1 MSGGFSGAYQEL
13 LPQFQKTTGIT
24 VTTARGASQGDGPNT
39 IGAQLR
45 RGVWLPGQAGMLRD
59 YDLTP
64 DGKRVVALQRVN
76 PAGNQQS
83 PSHVTFL
90 LNFADELRRRS
101 K

>member
-1 MSGGFSGAYQEL
+1 MTASY
-13 LPQFQKTTGIT
+13 T
-24 VTTARGASQGDGPNT
+24 VKGDTFVPGNAR
-39 IGAQLR
+39 
-45 RGVWLPGQAGMLRD
+45 VWLSGYAGRFLD